1 MRFFVVPQTNKKM
14 STIMEIILLDF
25 LMFYQS
31 FLSPQVER
39 SMIISKGVYIKY
51 VGEERGRGAEGFT
64 NFSKKFS

>member
-1 MRFFVVPQTNKKM
+1 
-14 STIMEIILLDF
+14 MEIILLDF

-39 SMIISKGVYIKY
+39 SVIISKGVYIKY